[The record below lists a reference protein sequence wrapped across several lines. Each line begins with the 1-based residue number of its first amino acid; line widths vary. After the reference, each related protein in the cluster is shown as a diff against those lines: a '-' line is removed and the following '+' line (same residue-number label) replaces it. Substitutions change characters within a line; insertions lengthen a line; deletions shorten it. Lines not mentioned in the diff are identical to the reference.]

1 MLWALR
7 RRTTTRLAVRNP
19 TDLSSHHTYSR
30 YKYNIIVDGNAA
42 PSQRLASMLQS
53 GSTLLKQE
61 SPSHAGAYL
70 DAARV
75 RRRARIAVE
84 HRGQRAVIAARVKW
98 VEALRMDSI
107 PCIMPVVARDAT
119 AGNRDRAVDGT
130 GRTHT
135 HAINPAHINHLH
147 VTDTS
152 TFAECPF

>member
-1 MLWALR
+1 M
-7 RRTTTRLAVRNP
+7 
-19 TDLSSHHTYSR
+19 TDLMFWFERRGGYTRTIFRRIPNWCAWPWQEATYH
-30 YKYNIIVDGNAA
+30 AA
-42 PSQRLASMLQS
+42 HALARLVPFMH
-53 GSTLLKQE
+53 GHNKIWMMT
-61 SPSHAGAYL
+61 PSHAGAYL

-75 RRRARIAVE
+75 RRRARVAVE

-119 AGNRDRAVDGT
+119 AGNRYRAVDGT